1 MSVKHRLSL
10 AFQPSHVQE
19 PLMCEMARKFPNLL
33 FNVDAINVGANNA
46 TMRLTLVGAAST
58 VRQAKAY
65 LRSLNVKLR
74 TLASHR
80 CSERAP
86 NVPDASHEPP
96 PPDALAE
103 RKLWLTFLNAQK
115 GRPILWEI
123 SRRFNVTYKIT
134 QCATGADVAIMSFVI
149 WGANPELEK
158 VVAFLRE
165 LGISVEFGQLSASRP
180 FGPDL

>member
-19 PLMCEMARKFPNLL
+19 PLMCEMARRFPNLL

-46 TMRLTLVGAAST
+46 TMRLTLIGAATT
-58 VRQAKAY
+58 VKQAEQY

-74 TLASHR
+74 TLSSYR
-80 CSERAP
+80 CKDRIP
-86 NVPDASHEPP
+86 HLPDILHEPP
-96 PPDALAE
+96 PPDALSE
-103 RKLWLTFLNAQK
+103 RKLWLTFLNTQK

-134 QCATGADVAIMSFVI
+134 QCATGVDVAIMSFVI
-149 WGANPELEK
+149 WGTSQELER

-165 LGISVEFGQLSASRP
+165 SGISVEFGRLSASTP
-180 FGPDL
+180 FGPEL